1 MDIKLYNGC
10 KRVEKIFD
18 KVVIIICVICFLIC
32 TYALI
37 DTIHVYYHAN
47 DHSLLA
53 FRPDW
58 NDDSNKLGKLSK
70 DCVAWLS
77 VKDTKIDYPIMQ
89 GKDNSEYLNMDPYGE
104 YSLSGSIF
112 LDYRNNPHFTDRY
125 SLVYG
130 HHMEEGAMFG
140 ALDSYLKKDYFMK
153 HRQGTIITKSNK
165 KYKIQFYA
173 LLEDSATNMAIFS
186 PTTTNVSSLENYIA
200 SKAKIYV
207 KPSHPDSKLIALST
221 CKYPDTED
229 RVILF
234 GHMEEKK

>member
-18 KVVIIICVICFLIC
+18 KAVIIICVICFLIC

-47 DHSLLA
+47 DRSLLA

-58 NDDSNKLGKLSK
+58 DDDSNKLGKLSK

-77 VKDTKIDYPIMQ
+77 IKDTKIDYPIMQ

-200 SKAKIYV
+200 LRAKIYM